1 MQLVGFCVPDRF
13 DAILNELAAYFGLE
27 LLVVNRIDKLNS
39 LDELRCKC
47 VIAFNYEGD
56 TEKVVKLKAGANA
69 VIIWFNKEKLE
80 LPVSPKDVLPSG
92 GQYYVYSDAV
102 NPEEFKKA
110 VLNVL
115 NNSELIR
122 QLEHRE
128 KTLLRLNLIHELTRT
143 ALSLETEVKIREF
156 VMNRMADFYNAPSV
170 TYLEYGTDHELYI
183 VSHCNAKGVTRHSI
197 NRKVNDKKSYEECI
211 HCGDPVINCTS
222 DEDYGKGYFCA
233 PVIRDEK
240 TVGIIRVRYAMSNV
254 EIAVDR
260 MVLRVAADILAAA
273 KIRQSAQMALEA
285 SEQKASTILDT
296 TVDAIITID
305 SRGSIQT
312 FNQAAEDLFG
322 YKSKEVT
329 GKNVHVLMPAP
340 YKEEHDSYINNYQK
354 TGERQIIGIGRE
366 VTGRRKDGSTFPMYL
381 AVSEYEVD
389 NKQMFTGVIRDMT
402 EERQLEQE
410 VMRISEHERHRIG
423 QDLHDGLGQMLSG
436 IGLLSRRVAN
446 KLEAEGHDMAEDMNE
461 IRDLIKEADEYSRG
475 LARGLVKIDLDR
487 GGFTA
492 AIEKLIRQSE
502 RLFRIKCELSVTDE
516 VDITERTRA
525 EHMYR
530 IIQEAI
536 NNAVKHG
543 EASEIKVLMT
553 MGHQMLRISIKDNG
567 RGFPKNWRSQLGLGV
582 RIMEFRS
589 RLIGAHFEQNNH
601 SEGGAIITCYVPNP

>member
-1 MQLVGFCVPDRF
+1 M
-13 DAILNELAAYFGLE
+13 
-27 LLVVNRIDKLNS
+27 
-39 LDELRCKC
+39 
-47 VIAFNYEGD
+47 IAFDYKGD
-56 TEKVVKLKAGANA
+56 VENRLKLKSGANA
-69 VIIWFNKEKLE
+69 IIVWFREGESKLTE
-80 LPVSPKDVLPSG
+80 IEQARLNSG
-92 GQYYVYSDAV
+92 SQRFVYSAAGT
-102 NPEEFKKA
+102 PEEFR
-110 VLNVL
+110 VVVENVL
-115 NNSELIR
+115 KDRDLVR
-122 QLEHRE
+122 RMEHQE

-143 ALSLETEVKIREF
+143 ALSLGSEVEIREF
-156 VMNRMADFYNAPSV
+156 VMNRMATFYNAPSC
-170 TYLEYGTDHELYI
+170 TYLEYGADNELYV
-183 VSHCNAKGVTRHSI
+183 VSQLNSRGVTRHGL
-197 NRKVNDKKSYEECI
+197 NRKISDKKSYEECVR
-211 HCGDPVINCTS
+211 CGDPIINCS
-222 DEDYGKGYFCA
+222 SGEDNQKGFFCA
-233 PVIRDEK
+233 PVISDDK
-240 TVGIIRVRYAMSNV
+240 TVGLIRIRYVSPKV

-273 KIRQSAQMALEA
+273 KIRQSAQIALRA

-296 TVDAIITID
+296 TVDAIITIN

-322 YKSKEVT
+322 YKMGEVA
-329 GKNVHVLMPAP
+329 GKNVHVLMPSP
-340 YKEEHDSYINNYQK
+340 YKEEHDGYMKNYQR

-381 AVSEYEVD
+381 AVSEYEVEG
-389 NKQMFTGVIRDMT
+389 KQMFTGVVRDMT

-446 KLEAEGHDMAEDMNE
+446 KLETEGHELADDMNE

-492 AIEKLIRQSE
+492 AIEKLVRQSE
-502 RLFRIKCELSVTDE
+502 RLFRIKCELSVADE
-516 VDITERTRA
+516 VDISERTRA
-525 EHMYR
+525 EHVYR

-543 EASEIKVLMT
+543 EASEVKVIMT
-553 MGHQMLRISIKDNG
+553 MGHHLLRISIKDNG
-567 RGFPKNWRSQLGLGV
+567 TGFPKNWRSQQGLGV

-589 RLIGAHFEQNNH
+589 RLIGAHFEQHNH
-601 SEGGAIITCYVPNP
+601 SEGGAIITCSVPNP